1 MVAPGRKPKP
11 ALQVV
16 REGNPGKRPVREG
29 VKLPPAELIEPDWSS
44 FFPSFRMPPKPRA
57 PRGADD
63 EELKEYR
70 REVQVWQRLKLAQEA
85 ASFGRE
91 VAGREWTR
99 VIPVLQHM
107 AGLSSVDRSTAVDY
121 CVCVARLEWCERQ
134 LSIEGLV
141 TMGQRGPCRNPLT
154 TIASQYRTQLK
165 AYIGELGLSPSARGR
180 LTPPEGGDDGDE
192 DDPFD

>member
-1 MVAPGRKPKP
+1 MAVPGRKPKP

-29 VKLPPAELIEPDWSS
+29 VKLPPAELVEPDWSS
-44 FFPSFRMPPKPRA
+44 FFPASRLPAKPRA

-70 REVQVWQRLKLAQEA
+70 REVAAWQRLKLAIEA
-85 ASFGRE
+85 AEFGRG
-91 VAGREWTR
+91 VASREWAR
-99 VIPVLQHM
+99 VVPVLQMM
-107 AGLSSVDRSTAVDY
+107 AGLTAVDRSTAVDY

-180 LTPPEGGDDGDE
+180 LTPPEGGDD
-192 DDPFD
+192 DDDDTFD

>member
-1 MVAPGRKPKP
+1 MAVPGRKPKP
-11 ALQVV
+11 PLQVV
-16 REGNPGKRPVREG
+16 REGNPGRRPVREG
-29 VKLPPAELIEPDWSS
+29 VKLPPADLVEPDWET
-44 FFPSFRMPPKPRA
+44 FFPGQCLPEKPRA

-70 REVQVWQRLKLAQEA
+70 HEVAIWQRLKLAIEA
-85 ASFGRE
+85 AEFGRG
-91 VAGREWTR
+91 VAGREWSG
-99 VIPVLQHM
+99 VVPVLQMM
-107 AGLSSVDRSTAVDY
+107 AGLTSVDRSTVVDY

-154 TIASQYRTQLK
+154 TVATQYRTQLK

-180 LTPPEGGDDGDE
+180 LTPPEGGDDGDD

>member
-1 MVAPGRKPKP
+1 MAVPGRKPKP
-11 ALQVV
+11 PLQVV

-29 VKLPPAELIEPDWSS
+29 VKLPPAALVEPDWAS
-44 FFPSFRMPPKPRA
+44 FFPASRLPARPRA

-70 REVQVWQRLKLAQEA
+70 REVAHWQRLKLAKEA
-85 ASFGRE
+85 AEFGRE
-91 VAGREWTR
+91 VASREWSR
-99 VIPVLQHM
+99 VVPVLQQM
-107 AGLSSVDRSTAVDY
+107 AGLTSVDRSTTVDY

-180 LTPPEGGDDGDE
+180 LTPPEGGDDGDD